1 MKVKRLYEKATGLC
15 CLVAFAIGA
24 RAGEVADTVRL
35 HEVVVGEHRSTVAE
49 TYLPQSVTVVGHDR
63 LAAAH
68 QPSTLPTLVDLVP
81 GLFVPGRSM
90 MGYGVNSGGA
100 GALLVRGLSSG
111 VGQMLVCIDGEPQFS
126 GIYGHSVADFLQ
138 SHAVERV
145 EVLRGPASARYG
157 SNAMGGTLNFVTR
170 QAAADRV
177 ATNVS
182 LGAGSYATMQAEAT
196 NLVRKGRFSSTV
208 TAQYNRSD
216 NHRPNMD
223 FRQAGAL
230 AKLGYRFSDHWRA
243 SAMADVNHFY
253 AQLPG
258 TTARPMTDNE
268 QWITRGAANLT
279 LHNDYAGTANMP
291 TQGGLTIYTNFG
303 KHKIDDGTADPLN
316 APSTQYFRSRDNVA
330 GLSAW
335 QTFDFFRGNRTTFG
349 LDYRHIYGRAY
360 YTDKLTGSEL
370 PPTLAS
376 GKSHRNEVGAYVDFY
391 QQLTDWLTLDATLRV
406 DHHTVSG
413 TELVPQ
419 GALRF
424 RPMADAELKAVVSKG
439 FRNPT
444 MRELYLYRVA
454 NADLGPERLMNY
466 ELAWQH
472 TLLGGRLDYGLNL
485 FYMKGWDIIQPV
497 VVNGANI
504 NTNVGDVENVGLE
517 AQVDYHINGQWGLTT
532 NHSYL
537 HMQQPVPSAPT
548 YKGYLG
554 AHYRTDRWTAQAGVQ
569 YVAGLYTQVAPT
581 EQKEDCCQLSA
592 SVSHRVWQG
601 LSLWLRGETL
611 LGYRHYEPITG
622 YPMPHASLM
631 AGLSWDF

>member
-81 GLFVPGRSM
+81 GLFVPGRGM

-279 LHNDYAGTANMP
+279 LHNDYAGTAHMP

-330 GLSAW
+330 GLISNALDFVKAMGW
-335 QTFDFFRGNRTTFG
+335 QEEAMRKQLYAEG
-349 LDYRHIYGRAY
+349 I
-360 YTDKLTGSEL
+360 E
-370 PPTLAS
+370 
-376 GKSHRNEVGAYVDFY
+376 RNLFPDLSPEEAAIVGQLRQANDLQLSMLSVKTAIPIG
-391 QQLTDWLTLDATLRV
+391 QLT
-406 DHHTVSG
+406 
-413 TELVPQ
+413 
-419 GALRF
+419 AL
-424 RPMADAELKAVVSKG
+424 
-439 FRNPT
+439 
-444 MRELYLYRVA
+444 
-454 NADLGPERLMNY
+454 
-466 ELAWQH
+466 
-472 TLLGGRLDYGLNL
+472 L
-485 FYMKGWDIIQPV
+485 FQLEMKGV
-497 VVNGANI
+497 VKPLAGGV
-504 NTNVGDVENVGLE
+504 
-517 AQVDYHINGQWGLTT
+517 YH
-532 NHSYL
+532 
-537 HMQQPVPSAPT
+537 
-548 YKGYLG
+548 
-554 AHYRTDRWTAQAGVQ
+554 
-569 YVAGLYTQVAPT
+569 
-581 EQKEDCCQLSA
+581 
-592 SVSHRVWQG
+592 
-601 LSLWLRGETL
+601 L
-611 LGYRHYEPITG
+611 L
-622 YPMPHASLM
+622 M
-631 AGLSWDF
+631 